1 MKNSI
6 LSIALIALSLSFITI
21 SCKKKEECHECHY
34 EDDSNNEVDLGM
46 KCGDEL
52 ETLERDGIVVDGK
65 KREVHCHEH

>member
-1 MKNSI
+1 MN
-6 LSIALIALSLSFITI
+6 T

-34 EDDSNNEVDLGM
+34 EDDSNKEVDLGV

-65 KREVHCHEH
+65 KREVHCHDH